1 MQCLTPLVWVESVY
15 CLLSPMPF
23 QYPTGRT
30 AESVRERGRE
40 LEMPLVGG
48 AMMRR
53 LAIRTTSLP
62 LNFFSSSRTS
72 RDWIL
77 WNDFSSRYGTCGGRA
92 C

>member
-1 MQCLTPLVWVESVY
+1 
-15 CLLSPMPF
+15 
-23 QYPTGRT
+23 
-30 AESVRERGRE
+30 
-40 LEMPLVGG
+40 MPLVGG

-77 WNDFSSRYGTCGGRA
+77 WNDFSSRYGTCDNGIGSA